1 MEIIWIVTIIGW
13 LICGIA
19 GAAILSRYH
28 EEHIGCLPGFL
39 LGPLGL
45 VIAWTMR
52 DSQKHKEL
60 LEATGSSPIGSN
72 QQGRH
77 KERNCPF
84 CAELILIEAT
94 ICKHCRSEVE
104 PELVRNENGEVIEF
118 TGYSETDADLEQ
130 LRDMS
135 ELETLD
141 LGFCEKITD
150 TGLAHLKEMTNL
162 ETLGLS
168 GCEKITDAG
177 LVYLKAMAKLQSVN
191 LLETPITAAGL
202 IHLTGLTKLQG
213 LYLMETPITDAGLV
227 HLKGMTSLRHL
238 ALINCLNI
246 TDAGLV
252 HLKRLTKLQGL
263 NLYGCQIIT
272 DSGVAELQKA
282 LPNCEIIR

>member
-1 MEIIWIVTIIGW
+1 MEIIWIVAIIGW

-19 GAAILSRYH
+19 GAAIIIRYR
-28 EEHIGCLPGFL
+28 EEHIGWLPGFL

-45 VIAWTMR
+45 VIAWTMQ
-52 DSQKHKEL
+52 DSLKHKEL
-60 LEATGSSPIGSN
+60 VEPTGSTPIGSN

-104 PELVRNENGEVIEF
+104 PALVRNENGEVIEC

-150 TGLAHLKEMTNL
+150 TGLVHLEGIINL
-162 ETLGLS
+162 QTLNLR
-168 GCEKITDAG
+168 GCEKITD
-177 LVYLKAMAKLQSVN
+177 
-191 LLETPITAAGL
+191 T
-202 IHLTGLTKLQG
+202 
-213 LYLMETPITDAGLV
+213 GLV

>member
-1 MEIIWIVTIIGW
+1 MIVW
-13 LICGIA
+13 LIFGVA
-19 GAAILSRYH
+19 GAVILKRYNKSD
-28 EEHIGCLPGFL
+28 IGLWLGLF
-39 LGPLGL
+39 LGPIGL

-104 PELVRNENGEVIEF
+104 PELVRNENEEVIEC

-130 LRDMS
+130 LRDMP

-150 TGLAHLKEMTNL
+150 TGL
-162 ETLGLS
+162 
-168 GCEKITDAG
+168 
-177 LVYLKAMAKLQSVN
+177 
-191 LLETPITAAGL
+191 
-202 IHLTGLTKLQG
+202 
-213 LYLMETPITDAGLV
+213 V
-227 HLKGMTSLRHL
+227 HLEGIM
-238 ALINCLNI
+238 N
-246 TDAGLV
+246 
-252 HLKRLTKLQGL
+252 LQ
-263 NLYGCQIIT
+263 
-272 DSGVAELQKA
+272 
-282 LPNCEIIR
+282 